1 MYYKTLK
8 TDKNS
13 IFLSTLTSCLTYGR
27 WNVWNSERTVQR
39 DTDLTKEFV
48 QFSSGVVKQILKM
61 SGSPKP
67 TNKEVGNAIITIQD
81 SGLFELTGFNKG
93 SSRGIR
99 FATEDVIDTGF
110 EVEDDTKTISR
121 IKKAHAYVIPAKAPA
136 VINKL
141 KSAMRR
147 LELSIGIDEV
157 ELANGLTEADVF
169 RFTEI
174 LNGTTYQ
181 QWHPQWKRFYCS
193 ANGVHGENRV
203 KYFRFDGEPLAE
215 LDCKSCQPY
224 VLGLY
229 ASEQG
234 IEGAEKWLDACRTGE
249 LYAGV
254 PVEDPTEKKI
264 KLIKFLNW
272 KNEFCYKGKV
282 ANYLKAHHPHIY
294 NFILCVKKND
304 HKDMTRLLHEG
315 EWKIVH
321 PFLREAFRHTNNVI
335 TTFDGLMV
343 PVSVA
348 DAVYGALLDNN
359 PSGIVITRKDG
370 PTC

>member
-1 MYYKTLK
+1 MYYKKLK
-8 TDKNS
+8 TDDNS

-39 DTDLTKEFV
+39 DTDLSKEFV

-61 SGSPKP
+61 SGQPVRKDSD
-67 TNKEVGNAIITIQD
+67 VANAIRTIQD
-81 SGLFELTGFNKG
+81 SGLFDLTGFSTG

-110 EVEDDTKTISR
+110 EIEEDTKTVSR

-147 LELSIGIDEV
+147 LELSIGIEEV

-224 VLGLY
+224 VLGLH
-229 ASEQG
+229 AKEQG
-234 IEGAEKWLDACRTGE
+234 IEGANKWLDACRTGE

-254 PVEDPTEKKI
+254 EKL

-272 KNEFCYKGKV
+272 KNEFCYRGKV

-294 NFILCVKKND
+294 NFIHCIKKND
-304 HKDMTRLLHEG
+304 HKDMTRLLHYG

-335 TTFDGLMV
+335 STFDGLMV
-343 PVSVA
+343 PLSVA
-348 DAVYGALLDNN
+348 DAVYGAMLDNN

-370 PTC
+370 QP